1 MEAVCKLQFLLLI
14 HMCIYSIF
22 VKAVF
27 LFSPK
32 NFSFLPPK
40 LCPVCSPQYWKSG
53 LSSRVSVDYSV
64 HHLPKWRRV
73 QRHLQIRNTTW
84 SHSQQIN
91 ASISECC
98 GHVKPG
104 TTSKLQNS
112 QKKYWFWCTK
122 SISASACKA
131 GGWTVTL
138 SYPYGNRKTFPF
150 NFFFFFYYSLH
161 LQSLHVVTGY
171 FPTSACQGSLNIFLK
186 MAKKVVIVWKKTFF
200 LPRSSAHHVPIS
212 PACCQ

>member
-1 MEAVCKLQFLLLI
+1 MYMYFHSSPISLQLLPIFPLVFFFLMEAVCKLQFLLLI

-64 HHLPKWRRV
+64 HHLPKWWV

-91 ASISECC
+91 ASISERC
-98 GHVKPG
+98 GHVK
-104 TTSKLQNS
+104 TRHNIQA
-112 QKKYWFWCTK
+112 TK
-122 SISASACKA
+122 
-131 GGWTVTL
+131 
-138 SYPYGNRKTFPF
+138 
-150 NFFFFFYYSLH
+150 
-161 LQSLHVVTGY
+161 QS
-171 FPTSACQGSLNIFLK
+171 
-186 MAKKVVIVWKKTFF
+186 KKVLI
-200 LPRSSAHHVPIS
+200 LMYQIY
-212 PACCQ
+212 